1 MNKRTL
7 LTIAAIPAAAGCVW
21 PGGPSPGL
29 LVYDVPSPATAVY
42 HITDT
47 MAINVSSPVGDM
59 EITGGTA
66 LTLGMA
72 FENAPGGVRVTGTPS
87 SFEAS
92 INNPMQGAMSVGLD
106 DVSGSLEFVL
116 GRLGDVEVVSLP
128 EFSGPAAQVSPFSSI
143 ANEFFPRF
151 ADAVVEPGGTWVDT
165 VTWTTD
171 TGEIETTSTTVYT
184 YTLVGDTVVDG
195 RTLLHIGVAREVE
208 NEAAME
214 QGGMAVSQNLT
225 GTSTGLLLWDRE
237 RGLPAYAESERDL
250 AGTTSIPS
258 LGSFDI
264 TLRGPVRAR
273 LQN

>member
-47 MAINVSSPVGDM
+47 MAINVRSPVGDIEM
-59 EITGGTA
+59 TGGTA

-72 FENAPGGVRVTGTPS
+72 FASAPGGVRVTGTLS

-92 INNPMQGAMSVGLD
+92 MNNPMQGAVSVDLD
-106 DVSGSLEFVL
+106 GVSGSLEFVL

-128 EFSGPAAQVSPFSSI
+128 ELSGPAAQVSPFSAI
-143 ANEFFPRF
+143 AHQFFPRF
-151 ADAVVEPGGTWVDT
+151 ADAAVEPTGTWADT

-171 TGEIETTSTTVYT
+171 TGEIETTSTTAYT
-184 YTLVGDTVVDG
+184 YTLIGDTVVDG
-195 RTLLHIGVAREVE
+195 RTLLHIGVTGEVE
-208 NEAAME
+208 SDAAME
-214 QGGMAVSQNLT
+214 QGGMSISQNLAGTAT
-225 GTSTGLLLWDRE
+225 GFLLWDRE

-250 AGTTSIPS
+250 EGTTSIP
-258 LGSFDI
+258 GMGAFDI
-264 TLRGPVRAR
+264 TITGPFRAR